1 VKEENL
7 SEPAETARFYFSW
20 IRYLIALIVI
30 LACLYFFGP
39 NSQII
44 AAILITGGILFLF
57 LAVPFS
63 LLQYI
68 WVSVE
73 TSSYLKQ
80 AKKAGIATHEQ
91 KRIWNLTLIFL
102 AITHALGMVLA
113 ILLIIVFSNVKLP
126 EGVELLALILLAGI
140 LMIPAQCVSMAYL
153 AKLEVKKVEASV

>member
-20 IRYLIALIVI
+20 IKYLIAFIVL
-30 LACLYFFGP
+30 LACLYVLP
-39 NSQII
+39 KNEISTAVLII
-44 AAILITGGILFLF
+44 VGVLVLF

-73 TSSYLKQ
+73 TGSYLKQ
-80 AKKAGIATHEQ
+80 AKKAGISSREQ
-91 KRIWNLTLIFL
+91 KRVWNLTLIFL
-102 AITHALGMVLA
+102 AITQALGLVVA
-113 ILLIIVFSNVKLP
+113 TLLIIGFSNVKLP
-126 EGVELLALILLAGI
+126 EGVELLALILLAGV

-153 AKLEVKKVEASV
+153 AKLEVKQPESGN

>member
-1 VKEENL
+1 MKEANL

-57 LAVPFS
+57 LAAPFS

-73 TSSYLKQ
+73 TGSYLKQ
-80 AKKAGIATHEQ
+80 AKKAGISTHEQ

-102 AITHALGMVLA
+102 AITHALGMVVA

-126 EGVELLALILLAGI
+126 EGVELLALILLAGV

>member
-20 IRYLIALIVI
+20 IKYLIAFIVL
-30 LACLYFFGP
+30 LACLYFSLP
-39 NSQII
+39 NSEIS
-44 AAILITGGILFLF
+44 ATILIIGGVIFLV

-73 TSSYLKQ
+73 TGSYLKQ
-80 AKKAGIATHEQ
+80 AKKAGISSREQ
-91 KRIWNLTLIFL
+91 KRVWNLTLIFL
-102 AITHALGMVLA
+102 AITQALGLVVA
-113 ILLIIVFSNVKLP
+113 TLLIIGFANVKLP
-126 EGVELLALILLAGI
+126 DGVELLALILLSGV

-153 AKLEVKKVEASV
+153 AKLEVKQPESGN